1 MKFKD
6 IENKSVEELNELLND
21 LRAESFTL
29 GWKNKTQQQDQTH
42 KIKLVR
48 RDIARVLT
56 ALKQK
61 EIASGTSNKTKSTQ
75 SPKKPAA
82 KKAAP
87 KKSSSTK
94 TKETKIEEG
103 AK

>member
-6 IENKSVEELNELLND
+6 LEKKTVSELNELLND

-42 KIKLVR
+42 KIRLVK

-56 ALKQK
+56 ALKQIELTNSINIK
-61 EIASGTSNKTKSTQ
+61 
-75 SPKKPAA
+75 
-82 KKAAP
+82 
-87 KKSSSTK
+87 SSTK
-94 TKETKIEEG
+94 NKTTIKEGEK
-103 AK
+103 